1 MRYWLVSGNKQ
12 CGVNCGRSWSNKIS
26 LIPLC
31 RVSSKSAVYVS
42 ENKLICDQLKI
53 PIEEGYKV
61 QTNETMFASSWS
73 KERQNQVQE
82 GSELTGELVFT
93 VTVRNNFLKDLC
105 YI

>member
-61 QTNETMFASSWS
+61 QTNETMFTSSWS
-73 KERQNQVQE
+73 KERQNWPE
-82 GSELTGELVFT
+82 SGAGRLRIDRGTCIYSDSE
-93 VTVRNNFLKDLC
+93 K
-105 YI
+105 